1 MNKSTGTRSQ
11 IHRDKAVAYIVFP
24 DDTRYGEPD
33 LSKKTSIST
42 QRKTIEITAQ
52 ERGWNIVHEFAVPK
66 KANRI
71 DSPEFRELVEYVER
85 HNVNTVA
92 IYRGRIHRNATT
104 AALMEAT
111 LMRVGAR
118 VVSIQ
123 HAEEDIPAQ
132 IKEFLRAFAAFDTL
146 TRREDQL
153 RSARKRRQ
161 RAADAA

>member
-1 MNKSTGTRSQ
+1 VNNETSKTL
-11 IHRDKAVAYIVFP
+11 AYIVFP
-24 DDTRYGEPD
+24 DNTRGGEPD
-33 LSKKTSIST
+33 LTKETSIST
-42 QRKTIEITAQ
+42 QRKRIEIKAK
-52 ERGWNIVHEFAVPK
+52 EMGWNIVHEFAVPK
-66 KANRI
+66 KAHRI

-85 HNVNTVA
+85 NSVNTVA
-92 IYRGRIHRNATT
+92 IYRGRIHRNATM

-118 VVSIQ
+118 VRSIQ
-123 HAEEDIPAQ
+123 HVEEDMPAQ

-153 RSARKRRQ
+153 RGARKRRQ